1 MTKNQAQHI
10 PSIYKAMIPVV
21 FLISLLGVNVI
32 LVYKDASING
42 SNQFILM
49 LSALVAAIVGIS
61 EGFTWE
67 DIEDGIVKGIGSTT
81 PAILILLLI
90 GALTG
95 AWMISGIVP
104 AMIYYGLQIMH
115 PSYFLVATCIIC
127 SLVSLAI
134 GSSWSTVATVG
145 IALFGVGKALGFHE
159 PMIAGAIISG
169 AYFGDKISPM
179 SDTTNLASA
188 MTDTPLF
195 SHIKYMM
202 YTTTPSYILT
212 LIIFFVIGLNYTTK
226 SQLTDIDV
234 ILVQLKSI
242 FHITPLLFIAPFI
255 VIVLIVKKMPAIP
268 ALMIGT
274 LLGVLTALI
283 FQGNVIHL
291 LSTSTESVFHSNY
304 KVIMDS
310 LTVSVQIPTED
321 ELLKS
326 LLTSKGMAGMLNTV
340 WLIISAMMFGGI
352 LESCNFLKSITL
364 KILNLVKTETS
375 LISATVL
382 SCISTNILA
391 SDQYLS
397 IVIPGRMFNEAYK
410 EYGLA
415 SENLSRTLE
424 DSGTVTSVLVPW
436 NTCGAYQASVLGVAT
451 LAFAPYCFFN
461 IISPIMTIIYS
472 AFKIKIKRNYTP
484 TLN

>member
-1 MTKNQAQHI
+1 MTKNQTQHI
-10 PSIYKAMIPVV
+10 PSLYKALIPVV
-21 FLISLLGVNVI
+21 FLITLLGINVI
-32 LVYKDASING
+32 LVYKDAAIDG
-42 SNQFILM
+42 SNQLILM
-49 LSALVAAIVGIS
+49 ISALVAAIVGFS
-61 EGFTWE
+61 EGFSWE
-67 DIEDGIVKGIGSTT
+67 DIESGIVQGISSTT
-81 PAILILLLI
+81 PAIMILLLI

-95 AWMISGIVP
+95 AWMLSGIVP

-115 PSYFLVATCIIC
+115 PSYFLVATCLIC
-127 SLVSLAI
+127 SLVSLAV

-145 IALFGVGKALGFHE
+145 IALFGVGKALGFYE
-159 PMIAGAIISG
+159 PLVAGAIISG

-188 MTDTPLF
+188 MTGTPLF
-195 SHIKYMM
+195 SHIKYML

-212 LIIFFVIGLNYTTK
+212 LIIFFVIGLNFTAKTEV
-226 SQLTDIDV
+226 TNIDV
-234 ILVQLKSI
+234 LLVQLKSI
-242 FHITPLLFIAPFI
+242 FNITPLLFIVPAI
-255 VIVLIVKKMPAIP
+255 VIILIVKKMPAIP
-268 ALMIGT
+268 ALMIGA
-274 LLGVLTALI
+274 LLGALFALI
-283 FQGNVIHL
+283 FQGKVIHL
-291 LSTSTESVFHSNY
+291 LSPGNGSLFYSNY

-310 LTVSVQIPTED
+310 MTVSVQIPTEN

-326 LLTSKGMAGMLNTV
+326 LLSSNGMSGMLNTV

-364 KILNLVKTETS
+364 KILALVKSETS
-375 LISATVL
+375 LVSATVL
-382 SCISTNILA
+382 SCISTNVLA

-415 SENLSRTLE
+415 PENLSRTLE

-451 LAFAPYCFFN
+451 LSFAPFCFFN
-461 IISPIMTIIYS
+461 IISPIMTILYS
-472 AFKIKIKRNYTP
+472 AFKIKIKRNYTAS
-484 TLN
+484 

>member
-1 MTKNQAQHI
+1 MTKASTSHI
-10 PSIYKAMIPVV
+10 PSIYKALIPVI
-21 FLISLLGVNVI
+21 FLISLLGINVI
-32 LVYKDASING
+32 LIYKDAAIDG
-42 SNQFILM
+42 SNQFILI
-49 LSALVAAIVGIS
+49 LSALVAAIVGYS
-61 EGFTWE
+61 EGFSWE
-67 DIEDGIVKGIGSTT
+67 QIENGVIKGISSTT

-95 AWMISGIVP
+95 AWLLSGIVP

-115 PSYFLVATCIIC
+115 PSYFLVATCLIC
-127 SLVSLAI
+127 SLVSIAV

-145 IALFGVGKALGFHE
+145 IALLGVGKALGFYE
-159 PMIAGAIISG
+159 PLIAGAIISG

-195 SHIKYMM
+195 SHIKYML
-202 YTTTPSYILT
+202 YTTTPSYIIT
-212 LIIFFVIGLNYTTK
+212 LIIFFAIGLNYSTQT
-226 SQLTDIDV
+226 QVTDIEV
-234 ILVQLKSI
+234 LLTQLKSI
-242 FHITPLLFIAPFI
+242 FNITPLLFIVPLI
-255 VIVLIVKKMPAIP
+255 VIILIVKKMPAIP
-268 ALMIGT
+268 ALMVGT
-274 LLGVLTALI
+274 LLGALFALI
-283 FQGNVIHL
+283 FQGNVIQL
-291 LSTSTESVFHSNY
+291 LSSGNGSSFYSNY
-304 KVIMDS
+304 KVIMDA
-310 LTVSVQIPTED
+310 LTVSVQIPTEN

-326 LLTSKGMAGMLNTV
+326 LLSSSGMSGMLNTV

-352 LESCNFLKSITL
+352 LEACNFLKSITL
-364 KILNLVKTETS
+364 KILNLVKSETS
-375 LISATVL
+375 LVSATVL
-382 SCISTNILA
+382 SCISTNVLA

-451 LAFAPYCFFN
+451 LSFAPFCFFN

-472 AFKIKIKRNYTP
+472 AFKIKIKRNYAA
-484 TLN
+484 L